1 MADNEGQGR
10 VNEEQNQE
18 DQTQELTTLP
28 ASPIST
34 DSHEETSVTPPSD
47 EPTKAPQTDQPEE
60 TRTAIHSYSDLP
72 RLIEHKYS
80 HWDTLRSFS
89 LQTLLWLQFFWT
101 LLSHAG
107 SVTQTVSRGVIRTLQ
122 KQVYVFFQ
130 GSPFPYRVQ
139 DYTLSGP
146 GVPPIEWYYDADKKL
161 FLSSSVYNTTTEY
174 ETNHFEWLSGQIK
187 YNDLLLQ
194 DISDYLQQAKWA
206 GGAPPSAAVLVSA
219 WSLHSGTVLH
229 LSEGLRLH
237 TINQDASESAIPIR
251 G

>member
-1 MADNEGQGR
+1 MADNEEM
-10 VNEEQNQE
+10 NT
-18 DQTQELTTLP
+18 DTIP
-28 ASPIST
+28 ASPLATASQ
-34 DSHEETSVTPPSD
+34 DSKETEQTEETAA
-47 EPTKAPQTDQPEE
+47 APQVEQPEE
-60 TRTAIHSYSDLP
+60 IHRAFHSDLP
-72 RLIEHKYS
+72 RLIEYNR
-80 HWDTLRSFS
+80 WTALRSIG

-107 SVTQTVSRGVIRTLQ
+107 SVTQTVSRGVIRSLQ
-122 KQVYVFFQ
+122 SQIYVFFQ
-130 GSPFPYRVQ
+130 GSPYPYRVQ

-146 GVPPIEWYYDADKKL
+146 GVPPVEWYYDADKKL
-161 FLSSSVYNTTTEY
+161 FLSSSLYNTTTEY
-174 ETNHFEWLSGQIK
+174 ETHHFEWLSGQIK

-206 GGAPPSAAVLVSA
+206 GTSRPSASVLVSA

-229 LSEGLRLH
+229 LSDGLRLH

>member
-1 MADNEGQGR
+1 
-10 VNEEQNQE
+10 
-18 DQTQELTTLP
+18 
-28 ASPIST
+28 
-34 DSHEETSVTPPSD
+34 
-47 EPTKAPQTDQPEE
+47 
-60 TRTAIHSYSDLP
+60 
-72 RLIEHKYS
+72 
-80 HWDTLRSFS
+80 
-89 LQTLLWLQFFWT
+89 
-101 LLSHAG
+101 
-107 SVTQTVSRGVIRTLQ
+107 
-122 KQVYVFFQ
+122 VFFQ

-174 ETNHFEWLSGQIK
+174 EMNHFEWLSGQIK

-206 GGAPPSAAVLVSA
+206 GVTRPSAAVLVSA